1 MIITEIY
8 IKNFGMLSERHIRF
22 TDDVQIIY
30 GENESG
36 KSTLHAFIRAMLFGM
51 ERGRGKA
58 AAKDDFTRYEP
69 WENPEKYAGI
79 LWFCCGGKRF
89 RLERNFGRYMKR
101 TSLICEDDGE
111 ELSVEDGDLEMLLG
125 GMTAPL
131 YDSTVS
137 VGQLAAVPGQEL
149 SRALENYAANFCES
163 GGGNID
169 VNGALQILRER
180 RKEAE
185 RALKKESGARE
196 EKRQKLLRECGYL
209 EKDMQALSAEF
220 NEKKD
225 ALENMK
231 RTVNP
236 GSRGKRESD
245 GRAGTFAAGGLA
257 GIGIGVIGFAWAQ
270 FLNGWKMSGP
280 GGALLFF
287 SVLIFLAGILLTGTA
302 GCTYLQKRRMEDRRG
317 KERDV
322 KGRKDA
328 GEKQKERQNEEGDDI
343 RRVQWEM
350 ERIQAEWKEK
360 EIRCGNLR
368 EQCAEIE
375 NEAGDVEK
383 NLAGRC
389 RALQTAEVQMKLAAD
404 SLGKQTA
411 GNLNEQASE
420 ILAAVTEGK
429 YRSLDI
435 GEKLQ
440 LSVWD
445 GIRRI
450 PAERLSR
457 GTLEQIYFS
466 VRMAAAE
473 ILQEEPMPVILD
485 DTFAFY
491 DEKRL
496 KSALK
501 WLRGQKRQVIILSC
515 NKREEEILK
524 QF

>member
-1 MIITEIY
+1 MVITEIY
-8 IKNFGMLSERHIRF
+8 IKNFGGLSEKHIRF

-89 RLERNFGRYMKR
+89 RLERNFSRHMKR
-101 TSLICEDDGE
+101 SSLICEDDGE

-125 GMTAPL
+125 GMTAPF

-137 VGQLAAVPGQEL
+137 VGQLAAAPGQEL

-163 GGGNID
+163 GGSDID
-169 VNGALQILRER
+169 VNGALGILKER

-185 RALKKESGARE
+185 RALKKESGTRE
-196 EKRQKLLRECGYL
+196 EKRQKLLRECSYL
-209 EKDMQALSAEF
+209 EKDMSALSAEF
-220 NEKKD
+220 NEKKT
-225 ALENMK
+225 ALESMAETGNL
-231 RTVNP
+231 N
-236 GSRGKRESD
+236 SREQKEAGGK
-245 GRAGTFAAGGLA
+245 AGTLAGGGLA
-257 GIGIGVIGFAWAQ
+257 GVCIGILGFIWAQ
-270 FLNGWKMSGP
+270 FVGGRKLSGS
-280 GGALLFF
+280 GGAFLFF
-287 SVLIFLAGILLTGTA
+287 SIFIFLIGIVLLAAAG
-302 GCTYLQKRRMEDRRG
+302 YMRLQERSVEQRTEKSTVRRQP
-317 KERDV
+317 
-322 KGRKDA
+322 DA
-328 GEKQKERQNEEGDDI
+328 VQNQSAWQNAENPDI
-343 RRVQWEM
+343 RRVRWEM

-360 EIRCGNLR
+360 EIRCSNLR
-368 EQCAEIE
+368 ERCAEIE
-375 NEAGDVEK
+375 NETGDAEK
-383 NLAGRC
+383 NLIRRC
-389 RALQTAEVQMKLAAD
+389 HALQIAEEQMKLAAD

-411 GNLNEQASE
+411 RNLNEQASA
-420 ILAAVTEGK
+420 IFAALTEGK
-429 YRSLDI
+429 YQSLDI

-440 LSVWD
+440 VSVWD
-445 GIRRI
+445 GVRRI

>member
-8 IKNFGMLSERHIRF
+8 IKNFGMLSDRHIRF

-58 AAKDDFTRYEP
+58 ATKDDFTRYEP
-69 WENPEKYAGI
+69 WGNPEKYAGV
-79 LWFCCGGKRF
+79 LWFSCGGKRF
-89 RLERNFGRYMKR
+89 RLERNFSRYMKR
-101 TSLICEDDGE
+101 ASLICEDDGE

-125 GMTAPL
+125 DMTASL

-137 VGQLAAVPGQEL
+137 VGQLAAAPGQEL
-149 SRALENYAANFCES
+149 SRALENYAANFCEA
-163 GGGNID
+163 GGGDID
-169 VNGALQILRER
+169 VNGALRILRER

-185 RALKKESGARE
+185 RALKKERGARE
-196 EKRQKLLRECGYL
+196 EKRQKLLRECSYL
-209 EKDMQALSAEF
+209 EKDMSALSAEF
-220 NEKKD
+220 NEKKA
-225 ALENMK
+225 ALESMG
-231 RTVNP
+231 RTENP
-236 GSRGKRESD
+236 GSREEREFV
-245 GRAGTFAAGGLA
+245 GRTGVYAAGGLT
-257 GIGIGVIGFAWAQ
+257 GMFIGVTGFVWAQ
-270 FLNGWKMSGP
+270 FLNGWKMPGP

-287 SVLIFLAGILLTGTA
+287 SVIVFLTGILLTGAA
-302 GCTYLQKRRMEDRRG
+302 GYAYLEKKRAQERTEKEHDVRCQKREG
-317 KERDV
+317 QT
-322 KGRKDA
+322 
-328 GEKQKERQNEEGDDI
+328 GEASDI
-343 RRVQWEM
+343 RRVRWEIG
-350 ERIQAEWKEK
+350 RIQAEWKEK

-368 EQCAEIE
+368 EHCAEIE
-375 NEAGDVEK
+375 SEAGDAEK
-383 NLAGRC
+383 ELAGRC
-389 RALQTAEVQMKLAAD
+389 RALQIAEEQMRLAAD

-411 GNLNEQASE
+411 GNLNEQASQ
-420 ILAAVTEGK
+420 IFAAVTEGK
-429 YRSLDI
+429 YQRLDI

-440 LSVWD
+440 ISVWD

-466 VRMAAAE
+466 VRMAAAD